1 MNISTSFGHTHF
13 DGIIAGSQDGYMFRF
28 VRYNFVRLGMA
39 WLSKFFLHNC
49 GELCSDPEHPCE
61 RLGSGASTWNS
72 SSEEVDTA
80 GSLGL
85 ASQSV

>member
-39 WLSKFFLHNC
+39 WLSKFFC
-49 GELCSDPEHPCE
+49 KI
-61 RLGSGASTWNS
+61 
-72 SSEEVDTA
+72 VI
-80 GSLGL
+80 
-85 ASQSV
+85 SVCVCVVCMCVA